1 MNKTNFDQKLK
12 NELKNKVVLVTGGA
26 GSIGSGLVERLL
38 QHPIKSVRVLDNN
51 ENALFKLK
59 RLCNSHPKLRLFL
72 GSIDD
77 YDRVEIAGNG
87 VDVIFHLAAAKNI
100 EITEYNPIETIN
112 TNINGIIN
120 LIKMTI
126 KNKPEKFINLSTDKA
141 ANPTTLYGSTKQIAE
156 QLTSWATANH
166 TKFASI
172 RFGNVFET
180 RGNVFELWEEEAKNN
195 KSLSITSTKMERYY
209 IEKDKAISWILK
221 CFLLAKNGEIF
232 VPKLKSFKMID
243 FANSISK
250 KHKVIGSRYGEKIK
264 ETLITEQE
272 KIIAKETKEMWI
284 VKQHTRD

>member
-1 MNKTNFDQKLK
+1 MKILI
-12 NELKNKVVLVTGGA
+12 TGGA
-26 GSIGSGLVERLL
+26 GFIGSHLAEAYLNRGDHVYVIDDLSTGSIRNIEHLKVRKEFCY
-38 QHPIKSVRVLDNN
+38 IIDSIMNKSVIAEL
-51 ENALFKLK
+51 
-59 RLCNSHPKLRLFL
+59 
-72 GSIDD
+72 IDD
-77 YDRVEIAGNG
+77 ADI
-87 VDVIFHLAAAKNI
+87 IFHLAAAKNI

-195 KSLSITSTKMERYY
+195 KPLSITSTKMERYY

-243 FANSISK
+243 LANSISK